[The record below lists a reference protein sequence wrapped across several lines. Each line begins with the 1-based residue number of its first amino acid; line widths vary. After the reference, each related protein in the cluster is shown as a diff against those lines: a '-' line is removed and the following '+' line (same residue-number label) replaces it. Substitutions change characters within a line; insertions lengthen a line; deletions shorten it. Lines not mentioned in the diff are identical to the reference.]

1 MRRYVYQQFNTT
13 HSSKISTIQ
22 HQKQIQNLDSLAQPQ
37 LFDPLRSDVLRND
50 LIVGESPKPLIGG
63 ARVKLR
69 LLGDGIAIE
78 NDFQISLSLE
88 KVEALADLL
97 LRVQAEKFLTLNVN
111 EIVGVDCLVASMHNA
126 KDPRATVA
134 AIEQLLLAISKV
146 HLDVTCIACSSPLLP
161 EISNRLATP
170 EGQVEIQQVTDYLL
184 NKTTSLV
191 TSDYNSIRIAHEVE
205 QSYLKCLDPSHE
217 KQAYASNYTPEK
229 IVPEMGFLMSAGVV
243 VFTLIT
249 LVAVVVCCVRTHRR
263 TVVEAKTNWKKTLR
277 AVRKQQNK
285 KEIEM
290 LKKYVVF
297 IENPCEIP
305 NLEHTHTHSNT
316 GTEPPCSRLRK
327 FRLPCEF
334 SFRSSSLSTF
344 YSSSVDI

>member
-1 MRRYVYQQFNTT
+1 M
-13 HSSKISTIQ
+13 
-22 HQKQIQNLDSLAQPQ
+22 
-37 LFDPLRSDVLRND
+37 
-50 LIVGESPKPLIGG
+50 GESPKPLIGG

-97 LRVQAEKFLTLNVN
+97 LRVQAENFLTLNVN

-305 NLEHTHTHSNT
+305 NLEHTHTPTQVRNLHVHGSANSGCHASSHSDHHHYQHFT
-316 GTEPPCSRLRK
+316 LRQWTFESRCYCETCSWSDGR
-327 FRLPCEF
+327 E
-334 SFRSSSLSTF
+334 STCRWILYIF
-344 YSSSVDI
+344 NGEKYD